1 MRIVPDP
8 PVEVMTPE
16 GPGEALSYES
26 GSVLVRVGGGE
37 RVFPVGSVSEVP
49 FSASGPGDSPENPN
63 SDSERGIFRVG
74 GYDPT
79 TKAAVLVAS
88 EGQPVFGL
96 ETAVHAGSK
105 AEFRRGDVVR
115 TPDGLTWRVSSAN
128 AEWSAIVRLRAPGPP
143 VREVVPTGTLVKV
156 GDVCPGHAVDMMSR
170 RCIHCGLTD
179 RAILAA
185 GEKYVCP
192 DSRTE
197 VVNDSAQYEVLY
209 RVARV
214 LSDLL
219 AAAGATKRAS
229 DLPEDWVGKVLAAVR
244 GG

>member
-1 MRIVPDP
+1 MRIVPEP

-37 RVFPVGSVSEVP
+37 RVFPVGSVAEVP
-49 FSASGPGDSPENPN
+49 FSASGPGDGPENPN
-63 SDSERGIFRVG
+63 SDAERGIFRVG

-105 AEFRRGDVVR
+105 VEFLRGDRVRGIDGSEGVVVDSSPSEVLFV
-115 TPDGLTWRVSSAN
+115 TDGGVRVRAN
-128 AEWSAIVRLRAPGPP
+128 SRMLVRLG
-143 VREVVPTGTLVKV
+143 K
-156 GDVCPGHAVDMMSR
+156 VCPGHAVDMTSR
-170 RCIHCGLTD
+170 KCIHCGLTD

-229 DLPEDWVGKVLAAVR
+229 DLTEDWVGKVLAAVR